1 MAKRMLALMAL
12 MTLSACDYAERRE
25 LRAERDDGHYR
36 EAMDDYRAGRID
48 AALAGFEKAVA
59 NDPANASARFQL
71 ACLQQ
76 DAKKRYLDAY
86 CGYREYLLQ
95 HPDSDKAKLAKD
107 RMALCEKE
115 VALAL
120 ANKHGLLGTD
130 GKVREIELVRGELKT
145 VRGRLATAEKDLA
158 ESQAR
163 VQSLS
168 AERERLLAIVKG
180 DADAGDL
187 TSARPSVKEAK
198 DLLDEGDA
206 DEMASARPSDK
217 EVKSLLA
224 EGREAGGARVPD
236 DLAKLKAE
244 ADEDL
249 AAGAAP
255 LPVSRPAE
263 GRKPAADLLGKKL
276 SADKEKPKAQA
287 PARPKSY
294 TVQEGDTLYGIAKRF
309 YGNLSAW
316 KRIRD
321 ANKALITT
329 DGRVRVGDEIEL
341 P

>member
-12 MTLSACDYAERRE
+12 MTLSACDYAERHE
-25 LRAERDDGHYR
+25 LRAERGDGQYR

-95 HPDSDKAKLAKD
+95 HPDSDKARLAKD

-115 VALAL
+115 VAREL
-120 ANKHGLLGTD
+120 ANRYGLLGAD
-130 GKVREIELVRGELKT
+130 DKVREIELVRGELKA
-145 VRGRLATAEKDLA
+145 VRDRLASAEKSHA
-158 ESQAR
+158 EAQAR

-180 DADAGDL
+180 DADAGEL
-187 TSARPSVKEAK
+187 AAARPSAKEAK

-206 DEMASARPSDK
+206 DELASARPSDR
-217 EVKSLLA
+217 EVKGLLS
-224 EGREAGGARVPD
+224 EGMPTGGVRVSD
-236 DLAKLKAE
+236 DLVRLKAE

-249 AAGAAP
+249 ASGASP
-255 LPVSRPAE
+255 FSVSRQA
-263 GRKPAADLLGKKL
+263 GGGKPAADLLRRKP
-276 SADKEKPKAQA
+276 SADKEKPTA

-309 YGNLSAW
+309 YGDLSAW

-321 ANKALITT
+321 ANKAQITT
-329 DGRVRVGDEIEL
+329 DGRVRVGDKIEL